1 MEKFNILLVD
11 DISENLYTLKLLIE
25 DNFENI
31 NIFQALSVKD
41 ALIEIMKHD
50 MDLIVSDVQMPESS
64 GFDFA
69 KYLKNIEQTKDIPI
83 ILVTGIYDNE
93 KYKKEAFE
101 SSSNVVE
108 YITKPID
115 DELFY
120 SKLKIFIDIFE
131 NRKQDKKDLENKN
144 KQIQSQEKM
153 INMLNSV
160 ENHFDESIKVNDDY
174 TALNKDEN
182 ETINIAEILY
192 NVSKKEHKE

>member
-115 DELFY
+115 DELFC

-131 NRKQDKKDLENKN
+131 NRKQDKKDLEDKN

-174 TALNKDEN
+174 AVLKKDEN
-182 ETINIAEILY
+182 EIINMAEILY
-192 NVSKKEHKE
+192 NVSKKEHEE

>member
-160 ENHFDESIKVNDDY
+160 ENHFDESIKVNDNY